1 MRELELKFSLP
12 LALQDSLAREGVDAR
27 TERVW
32 SRYYDTPDGA
42 LARGR
47 AAVRVRRKGERWLQT
62 VKADD
67 GDRFDRFEWER
78 PIAGPEPE
86 RGALPPEDTAV
97 GALVHRTFAQWRPL
111 FETDFERRA
120 HVVEPVPGLAVEL
133 AQDLGEVRCGE
144 RREPIREVE
153 LECLRGSRAAFFG
166 WARDW
171 AAREQACLLMP
182 TKNERGLRLAA
193 RLPLA
198 PSPVKA
204 AADAPPADTP
214 PGEAAARI
222 VAACVSHACAN
233 LEPILSSDD
242 PEGPH
247 QLRVALRRLR
257 ATLRFLGLREADPR
271 WLEVDAGA
279 RALADAAGRVRDL
292 DVLETGA
299 LRVLRERFRGDAA
312 IESLRRAID
321 DARDAARH
329 ALRRTVAGPTTTALV
344 LHALALGSA
353 LAEDASPAFAA
364 GAPDFGTLADMRIDA
379 LAKRVR
385 RRARR
390 AVDDDGWHRTRLA
403 VKTLRY
409 ALDSAAAALPPD
421 TDVARAQS
429 LLARWQDRL
438 GAGQDLASA
447 REVAADAL
455 ARPGVAPEAAVR
467 ALGLIDGWRAFAP
480 ADGADSTRRD
490 ARRTLRALDE
500 ALRSGSRTRARRG
513 GDGAERAT
521 TGRDGAGRPAAG
533 ASDAAPTV
541 PPPAPPDETAPD
553 GRVQ

>member
-1 MRELELKFSLP
+1 MRELELKFALP
-12 LALQDSLAREGVDAR
+12 LSLQDSLAREAGDER
-27 TERVW
+27 IERVW

-47 AAVRVRRKGERWLQT
+47 AAVRVRRKGDRWLQT

-86 RGALPPEDTAV
+86 RDALPHDDTPV

-120 HVVEPVPGLAVEL
+120 RIVEPAPGLAIEF
-133 AQDLGEVRCGE
+133 AQDIGEVRCGE

-153 LECLRGSRAAFFG
+153 LECLHGSRATFFA
-166 WARDW
+166 WALDW
-171 AAREQACLLMP
+171 AVREQACLMMP

-198 PSPVKA
+198 PAPVKA
-204 AADAPPADTP
+204 SAEAPPADAA

-233 LEPILSSDD
+233 LEPILASDD

-257 ATLRFLGLREADPR
+257 AALRHLGLREADPR
-271 WLEVDAGA
+271 WRDVDAGA
-279 RALADAAGRVRDL
+279 KALADAAGRVRDL
-292 DVLETGA
+292 DVFEAGA

-312 IESLRRAID
+312 LESLNRAVV
-321 DARDAARH
+321 DAREAARH
-329 ALRRTVAGPTTTALV
+329 ALRREVAGPATTRLV
-344 LHALALGSA
+344 LSALALGSA
-353 LAEDASPAFAA
+353 LAESPTPSFA
-364 GAPDFGTLADMRIDA
+364 GTAPDHATLAAVR
-379 LAKRVR
+379 LHEQLRRVR
-385 RRARR
+385 RRAAR
-390 AVDDDGWHRTRLA
+390 ATDAEGWHRTRLA

-409 ALDSAAAALPPD
+409 ALESAAAALPPG

-447 REVAADAL
+447 RDVAADAL

-480 ADGADSTRRD
+480 TDGDGDPHRD
-490 ARRTLRALDE
+490 ARRTLRAIDD
-500 ALRSGSRTRARRG
+500 ALHASRPRRG
-513 GDGAERAT
+513 PSPPAGPEGAPSSA
-521 TGRDGAGRPAAG
+521 
-533 ASDAAPTV
+533 
-541 PPPAPPDETAPD
+541 PPPPGESTPGDP
-553 GRVQ
+553 VQ